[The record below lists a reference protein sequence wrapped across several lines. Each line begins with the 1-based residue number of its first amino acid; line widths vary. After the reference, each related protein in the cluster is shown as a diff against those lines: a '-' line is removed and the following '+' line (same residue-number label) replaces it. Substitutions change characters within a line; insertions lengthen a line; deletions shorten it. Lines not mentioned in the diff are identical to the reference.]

1 MALGDTT
8 VEVII
13 KNISN
18 RKMTS
23 VMEAML
29 KLGDTLFLLFNPICQ
44 LFCRLVQQVHEL
56 HCTRFHFI
64 YHTVYQHHQIIV
76 GKHSDD
82 TDNPVSY
89 THLSPLKGTRF

>member
-1 MALGDTT
+1 LAEVCCLPCGNRTLMALGDTT

-29 KLGDTLFLLFNPICQ
+29 KLGDTLFLLFNPT
-44 LFCRLVQQVHEL
+44 LLV
-56 HCTRFHFI
+56 I
-64 YHTVYQHHQIIV
+64 
-76 GKHSDD
+76 
-82 TDNPVSY
+82 
-89 THLSPLKGTRF
+89 KG